1 VPDSFHFQEIY
12 IMDFRLND
20 EQRMMIDTA
29 RQIGETFGL
38 EYWRKQDAQK
48 AFPKEYW
55 KAVCDAGL
63 AGVALPEA
71 HGGSGLG
78 MMEMALIVEA
88 LAATGGGSTVGQLFM
103 INPIFGGVSISRFG
117 SDKMKKELLPRIISG
132 DLNCCMALTEPD
144 AGTNTLEI
152 KTFASQDGDGWR
164 LNGRKIWITGVEA
177 AGKMLVIARTKK
189 LQDSSSRT
197 DGLTMFMIDVQ
208 REGLSHTPIDK
219 LGTCT
224 LDSSS
229 VFFDNVRVEPD
240 ELIGTLHKGWRELL
254 DVLNTERMV
263 TTAGLVGTGEL
274 AIKLAVDYANDRKV
288 FGDRP
293 ISAYQGLQF
302 PLAQCHVDV
311 ESARLLNYKAA
322 TNFDMDLPY
331 SNEANAAKLI
341 AAQAVARATE
351 RSMQTMGG
359 MGYAKEFHVERLWRD
374 CRLFSFAPVSEE
386 MLLNYVANHEL
397 KMPKGY

>member
-1 VPDSFHFQEIY
+1 
-12 IMDFRLND
+12 MDFRLND
-20 EQRMMIDTA
+20 EQRMMIETA
-29 RQIGETFGL
+29 RQIGESFGL
-38 EYWRKQDAQK
+38 EYWRKLDAEK
-48 AFPKEYW
+48 SFPTAYW

-63 AGVALPEA
+63 CGVALPEE

-78 MMEMALIVEA
+78 MMEMSLIVEA

-103 INPIFGGVSISRFG
+103 LNPIFGGVSISRFG
-117 SDKMKKELLPRIISG
+117 NEKMKKELLPRIISG

-152 KTFASQDGDGWR
+152 KSFAAQDGDGWR
-164 LNGRKIWITGVEA
+164 LSGRKIWITGVESA
-177 AGKMLVIARTKK
+177 EKMLVIARTKK
-189 LQDSSSRT
+189 LQDCASRT
-197 DGLTMFMIDVQ
+197 DGLSMFMIDVK
-208 REGLSHTPIDK
+208 REGLTHTPIDK

-229 VFFDNVRVEPD
+229 VFFDNVHIAPD

-274 AIKLAVDYANDRKV
+274 AIKLAVNYANDRKV

-293 ISAYQGLQF
+293 ISSYQGLQF

-351 RSMQTMGG
+351 RAMQTMGG

-374 CRLFSFAPVSEE
+374 CRLFRFAPVSEE

>member
-1 VPDSFHFQEIY
+1 
-12 IMDFRLND
+12 MDFRLND
-20 EQRMMIDTA
+20 EQRMMIESA
-29 RQIGETFGL
+29 SQIGERFGL
-38 EYWRKQDAQK
+38 EYWRKHDAEK
-48 AFPKEYW
+48 AFPQEYW

-63 AGVALPEA
+63 AGVALPEE

-78 MMEMALIVEA
+78 MMEMTLIVEA
-88 LAATGGGSTVGQLFM
+88 LSAAGGGSTVGQLFM
-103 INPIFGGVSISRFG
+103 INPIFGGVSIARFG
-117 SDKMKKELLPRIISG
+117 NEQMKRELLPKIING
-132 DLNCCMALTEPD
+132 EMNFCMALTEPD

-152 KTFASQDGDGWR
+152 KTFASADGDGWR
-164 LNGRKIWITGVEA
+164 LNGRKVWITGVTT
-177 AGKMLVIARTKK
+177 AGKMLVVARTKK
-189 LQDSSSRT
+189 LQEAESRT
-197 DGLTMFMIDVQ
+197 DGLSMFMIDVD
-208 REGLSHTPIDK
+208 REGLSHAPIEK

-254 DVLNTERMV
+254 EVLNTERMV

-274 AIKLAVDYANDRKV
+274 AIKLAVEYANERKV

-302 PLAQCHVDV
+302 PLAQCHVEV

-322 TNFDMDLPY
+322 TNFDMNLPY

-351 RSMQTMGG
+351 RAMQTMGG
-359 MGYAKEFHVERLWRD
+359 MGYAKEYHVERLWRD
-374 CRLFSFAPVSEE
+374 CRLFRFAPVSEE

-397 KMPKGY
+397 NMPRSY